1 MQATLELIGFAMTD
15 QKTLAKHIG
24 ERMSQVR
31 KDQGMT
37 QVELAE
43 AVRLSQQLIAEY
55 EAGKKNIPVW
65 RLVNLAEAL
74 GIAPEVLLSESDGKT
89 LKRGPAPKVQKQIE
103 KISTLPREQQKS
115 ILQVLDMAL
124 KSAAV

>member
-1 MQATLELIGFAMTD
+1 MQATLQLMGLLMTD
-15 QKTLAKHIG
+15 PRTLAKQIG
-24 ERMSQVR
+24 ERLAQIR

-43 AVRLSQQLIAEY
+43 AVHLSQQLIAEY

-74 GIAPEVLLSESDGKT
+74 GIASDALLADSDEKT
-89 LKRGPAPKVQKQIE
+89 LKRGPTPKLQKQIE
-103 KISTLPREQQKS
+103 RISSLPKEQQKS

-124 KSAAV
+124 RSSA

>member
-1 MQATLELIGFAMTD
+1 MQAALQLMGLLMTD
-15 QKTLAKHIG
+15 PKTLARQIG
-24 ERMSQVR
+24 ERLAQVR

-43 AVRLSQQLIAEY
+43 AVHLSQQLIAEY

-74 GIAPEVLLSESDGKT
+74 GVASEVLLADSDGKT
-89 LKRGPAPKVQKQIE
+89 LKRGPTPKLQKQIE
-103 KISTLPREQQKS
+103 KISTLPKEQQKS

-124 KSAAV
+124 KSSA

>member
-1 MQATLELIGFAMTD
+1 MQATLKFIGFMMTD
-15 QKTLAKHIG
+15 PKALAKQIG
-24 ERMSQVR
+24 ERVAQVR

-55 EAGKKNIPVW
+55 EAGKKNIPTW
-65 RLVNLAEAL
+65 RLVNMAEAL
-74 GIAPEVLLSESDGKT
+74 GVAPEALLSDSNGKT
-89 LKRGPAPKVQKQIE
+89 LKRGPAPKLQKQIE
-103 KISTLPREQQKS
+103 KISSLPREQQKS

-124 KSAAV
+124 NSAS

>member
-1 MQATLELIGFAMTD
+1 MQATLQLMGLLMTD
-15 QKTLAKHIG
+15 PKTLAKQIG
-24 ERMSQVR
+24 ERLAQVR

-43 AVRLSQQLIAEY
+43 AVHLSQQLIAEY

-74 GIAPEVLLSESDGKT
+74 GVASEVLLADSDGKT
-89 LKRGPAPKVQKQIE
+89 LKRGPAPKLQKQIE
-103 KISTLPREQQKS
+103 RISTLPKEQQKS

-124 KSAAV
+124 KSSA

>member
-1 MQATLELIGFAMTD
+1 MRATLKLLGLVMTD
-15 QKTLAKHIG
+15 PKTLAKQIG
-24 ERMSQVR
+24 ERVAQVR

-43 AVRLSQQLIAEY
+43 AVSLSQQLIAEY

-65 RLVNLAEAL
+65 RLVNMAEAL
-74 GIAPEVLLSESDGKT
+74 GVTPEVLLSDSDGKT
-89 LKRGPAPKVQKQIE
+89 LKRGPAPKLQKQIE
-103 KISTLPREQQKS
+103 KISSLPREQQKS

-124 KSAAV
+124 KSTG

>member
-1 MQATLELIGFAMTD
+1 MQAVLQLMGLLMTD
-15 QKTLAKHIG
+15 PKTLARQIG
-24 ERMSQVR
+24 ERLAQVR

-43 AVRLSQQLIAEY
+43 AVHLSQQLIAEY

-74 GIAPEVLLSESDGKT
+74 GVASEVLLADSDGKT
-89 LKRGPAPKVQKQIE
+89 LKRGPTPKLQKQIE
-103 KISTLPREQQKS
+103 KISTLPKEQQKS

-124 KSAAV
+124 KSTA

>member
-1 MQATLELIGFAMTD
+1 MQATLELIGLAMTD
-15 QKTLAKHIG
+15 PKTLAKQIG
-24 ERMSQVR
+24 ERVAQVR

-74 GIAPEVLLSESDGKT
+74 GVAPEVLLSDSDSKT
-89 LKRGPAPKVQKQIE
+89 LKRGPTPKLQKQIE
-103 KISTLPREQQKS
+103 KISSLPREQQKS

-124 KSAAV
+124 KSTS

>member
-1 MQATLELIGFAMTD
+1 MTD
-15 QKTLAKHIG
+15 PRTLAKQIG
-24 ERMSQVR
+24 ERLAQIR

-43 AVRLSQQLIAEY
+43 AVHLSQQLIAEY

-74 GIAPEVLLSESDGKT
+74 GIASDALLADSDEKT
-89 LKRGPAPKVQKQIE
+89 LKRGPTPKLQKQIE
-103 KISTLPREQQKS
+103 RISSLPKEQQKS

-124 KSAAV
+124 RSSA

>member
-1 MQATLELIGFAMTD
+1 MQATLQLMGLLMTD
-15 QKTLAKHIG
+15 PRTLAKQIG
-24 ERMSQVR
+24 ERLAQIR

-43 AVRLSQQLIAEY
+43 TVHLSQQLIAEY

-74 GIAPEVLLSESDGKT
+74 GIASDALLADSDEKT
-89 LKRGPAPKVQKQIE
+89 LKRGPTPKLQKQIE
-103 KISTLPREQQKS
+103 RISSLPKEQQKS

-124 KSAAV
+124 RSSA